1 MDLAN
6 PARHRPTLTVLA
18 FATLLAEV
26 AILIQRQSSRGQLK
40 TNPVLVMLG
49 VYMKGKANTV
59 GFAGQVW

>member
-6 PARHRPTLTVLA
+6 PARHQPTLTVLA

-49 VYMKGKANTV
+49 VYMKGKADTV